1 MDSNLHMHVASL
13 KLQDDIR
20 DAAQARLAKQAKRAS
35 RPVATTAGAPRG
47 RWVALRRMIVPS
59 VRRAH

>member
-1 MDSNLHMHVASL
+1 MDSSLHMHVASL

-20 DAAQARLAKQAKRAS
+20 YADQARLAKQAKQAS
-35 RPVATTAGAPRG
+35 RRVATAAGAPRG

>member
-1 MDSNLHMHVASL
+1 MSSSLHTHVASL
-13 KLQDDIR
+13 RIQDDIR
-20 DAAQARLAKQAKRAS
+20 YAAQARLAKQAS

-47 RWVALRRMIVPS
+47 RWDALRRVLVPS

>member
-1 MDSNLHMHVASL
+1 MNSSLHTHVASL
-13 KLQDDIR
+13 KIEDDIR
-20 DAAQARLAKQAKRAS
+20 YAAQARFAKQAS
-35 RPVATTAGAPRG
+35 RHAAATAGAPRE

>member
-1 MDSNLHMHVASL
+1 MNAGLHMHVASL
-13 KLQDDIR
+13 QIEDDIR
-20 DAAQARLAKQAKRAS
+20 YAAQARLAKQAA

-47 RWVALRRMIVPS
+47 RWVALRRMLVPS

>member
-1 MDSNLHMHVASL
+1 MNSSLHSQVASL
-13 KLQDDIR
+13 QIEDNIR
-20 DAAQARLAKQAKRAS
+20 YAAQARLAKQAKQAS